1 VARIERTVYPATDVV
16 LLDVLDASVG
26 KAEAL
31 GFLQERWGITSSETL
46 AIGDNWNDREMVE
59 KAGRGFV
66 MGNADPGL
74 LALGLCALPTNDQDG
89 VAHAIEEHVL
99 RA

>member
-1 VARIERTVYPATDVV
+1 
-16 LLDVLDASVG
+16 VG
-26 KAEAL
+26 KAAL
-31 GFLQERWGITSSETL
+31 LSFLQERWGIASSETL

-59 KAGRGFV
+59 RAGRGFV
-66 MGNADPGL
+66 MGNADPAL
-74 LALGLCALPTNDQDG
+74 LALGLCALPTNDDDG